1 MLLFVFVSEF
11 AKEREKVEGRAA
23 FLKMRRQ
30 NQMDNEL
37 TSYIDWIS
45 KAGNSTNKRKQKLM
59 NYIQF
64 KNFCM

>member
-1 MLLFVFVSEF
+1 MHCYLFVSEF

-45 KAGNSTNKRKQKLM
+45 KAGKSKREKK
-59 NYIQF
+59 
-64 KNFCM
+64 